1 MLKKMTDF
9 KLKKLIRKATE
20 KAAYKFLHRKQEGH
34 SKTKDIDYNKTK
46 GQ

>member
-1 MLKKMTDF
+1 MTDF

-34 SKTKDIDYNKTK
+34 
-46 GQ
+46 